1 MVWQGLEE
9 FIQVVEQGS
18 FTNAAKVLDVSTS
31 HISRQLT
38 QLETRLGTRLIN
50 RTTRK
55 ISLTDAGHQYIITLK
70 NIRQALNDAT
80 DHLQGTQQAPK
91 GLIKLTGAGD
101 FVSKQ
106 IAPLLAKFI
115 KRYPQVSIEINFSG
129 RNVNLIEEGV
139 DLAIRFGRMQDSSLI
154 ARPLYTRHMSL
165 VATPDYIEKHGSPIT
180 PEALIN
186 HNCLMAITNRWRF
199 KIGSRVKEIK
209 VQGNWRSNNTDA
221 IKAACLADL
230 GIAHLA
236 KDLVQPE
243 IDTGKLIYI
252 LDEFQVDD
260 NANWLVYPKKDLIP
274 HRVRLL
280 IDFLLEHFNDAD
292 SDNH

>member
-80 DHLQGTQQAPK
+80 DQLQGTQQAPK
-91 GLIKLTGAGD
+91 GVIKLTGAGD

-115 KRYPQVSIEINFSG
+115 KLYPQVSIEINFSG
-129 RNVNLIEEGV
+129 RNVNLIEEGF
-139 DLAIRFGRMQDSSLI
+139 DLAIRFGRMQDSNLI

-165 VATPDYIEKHGSPIT
+165 VATPEYIEQHGLPST
-180 PEALIN
+180 PEALSD

-199 KIGSRVKEIK
+199 KIGSKVKEIK

-221 IKAACLADL
+221 IKAACLDDL

-236 KDLVQPE
+236 KDLVKPE
-243 IDTGKLIYI
+243 VDAGKLIYI
-252 LDEFQVDD
+252 LDEFQVND
-260 NANWLVYPKKDLIP
+260 NANWLVYPQKDLIP

-280 IDFLLEHFNDAD
+280 IDFLLDHFKQQ
-292 SDNH
+292 

>member
-18 FTNAAKVLDVSTS
+18 FTQAAKALDVSTS

-55 ISLTDAGHQYIITLK
+55 ISLTDAGHQYIISLK

-106 IAPLLAKFI
+106 VAPLLAEFI
-115 KRYPQVSIEINFSG
+115 KLYPQVSIEINFSG
-129 RNVNLIEEGV
+129 RNVNLIEEGF
-139 DLAIRFGRMQDSSLI
+139 DLAIRFGRMQDSNLI

-165 VATPDYIEKHGSPIT
+165 VATPKYIEKYGMPISPET
-180 PEALIN
+180 LTE
-186 HNCLMAITNRWRF
+186 HNCLIAITNRWRF
-199 KIGSRVKEIK
+199 NIGSKIKEIK
-209 VQGNWRSNNTDA
+209 VQGNWRSNNTEA
-221 IKAACLADL
+221 IKAACLADI

-236 KDLVQPE
+236 KDLVQSE
-243 IDTGKLIYI
+243 IEDGKLIYI
-252 LDEFQVDD
+252 LDKFQVDD

-274 HRVRLL
+274 NRVRLL
-280 IDFLLEHFNDAD
+280 IDFLLNHFNDEQY
-292 SDNH
+292 NN